1 VQALKHMSHAQST
14 SGKVR
19 ALEAGNTAL
28 AVHRMRAHIDNV
40 ARHLAPEPIVVDPA
54 SALRSALTG
63 RARPSPSSSPR
74 LHKEFSE

>member
-1 VQALKHMSHAQST
+1 
-14 SGKVR
+14 
-19 ALEAGNTAL
+19 
-28 AVHRMRAHIDNV
+28 MRAHIDNV
-40 ARHLAPEPIVVDPA
+40 ARHLAPEPIVDDPA